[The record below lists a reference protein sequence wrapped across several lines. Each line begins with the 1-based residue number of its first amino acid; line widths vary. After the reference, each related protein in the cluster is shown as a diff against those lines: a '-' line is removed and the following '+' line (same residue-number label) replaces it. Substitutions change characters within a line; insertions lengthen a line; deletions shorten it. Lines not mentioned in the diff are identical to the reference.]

1 MCNFVYVAEVILP
14 MIMIMADREYVYDI
28 GHVLQLLLK
37 DGLMGVP
44 SLKLLHSIN
53 SYNKI

>member
-1 MCNFVYVAEVILP
+1 
-14 MIMIMADREYVYDI
+14 MIMIMADREYVYDT
-28 GHVLQLLLK
+28 GHGLQLLLK
-37 DGLMGVP
+37 DGFMGVP